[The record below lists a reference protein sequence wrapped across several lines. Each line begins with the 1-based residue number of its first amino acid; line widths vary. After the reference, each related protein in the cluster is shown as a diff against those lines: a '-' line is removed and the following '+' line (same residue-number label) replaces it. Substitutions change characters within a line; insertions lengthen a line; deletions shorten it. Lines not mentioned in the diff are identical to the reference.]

1 LLFVMMNVAMCDVAT
16 PSGTLLLSLVEKV

>member
-1 LLFVMMNVAMCDVAT
+1 MMNVAMCDVAT